1 VCLQSCCPPHTRL
14 PPGTHT
20 PPCAPTPSF
29 VPMQAL
35 IQAMG
40 GPLLSHSIH
49 VPSIDMSE
57 DEYLVPDTGRHTGR
71 WLVTWLPGWCIRQ
84 CYSVSVC
91 VHASWPDIV
100 GHVLVHHVRSIM
112 SGVLPPPP
120 SPRIGSVAVAPGTVQ
135 TRPCAWIS
143 HKQAELH
150 QVTII
155 SSRIFDHVQ
164 AP

>member
-120 SPRIGSVAVAPGTVQ
+120 P
-135 TRPCAWIS
+135 
-143 HKQAELH
+143 LH
-150 QVTII
+150 GLAALPLHLGLCKHG
-155 SSRIFDHVQ
+155 HVHGYRTSKLSCTK
-164 AP
+164 